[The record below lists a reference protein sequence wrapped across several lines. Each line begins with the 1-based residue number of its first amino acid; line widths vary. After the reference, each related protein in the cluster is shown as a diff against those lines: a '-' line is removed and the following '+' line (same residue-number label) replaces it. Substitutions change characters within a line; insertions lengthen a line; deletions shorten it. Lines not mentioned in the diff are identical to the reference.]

1 MLRSLKIRNYAII
14 RQTEINFHNGLSIIT
29 GETGAGKSI
38 LMGALGLILGERADS
53 KAILQGTEKCVVE
66 AHFNIEAYNLQEF
79 FSQHEL
85 DYEPL
90 CIIRREITTAGKSRA
105 FVNDTPVN
113 LPILKELGLN
123 LLDIVSQHET
133 LELNESQFQLDVLDV
148 IANCEKEKLAYSIIF
163 KDCQKLRKKL
173 HDMLAQEARAR
184 KDEDYLRFVLNELN
198 ELNPKAEEQ
207 EELEKK
213 LDELSHAETIQVAA
227 SQASNLLEG
236 NENSVVDILRE
247 VKNVLV
253 QAAKHQQ
260 GIQDLLPRLESNLVD
275 LKDISAELIAIAD
288 KTLSDPKSLVV
299 IETRLQQIYNL
310 QKKHRVQSNMELI
323 NLQAQFEKQFEE
335 LISLEGNLELI
346 KKELDQTEIELTKA
360 GSKLREIRK
369 KALPTIESKVNDLL
383 IQVAM
388 PNAHFEVAFSE
399 LPIQKASA
407 EGMDEVAFLFSAN
420 KGFAPL
426 PINKAASGGELSRL
440 MLCIKSLI
448 ADQVKLPS
456 VVFDEID
463 TGISGEAAQKVAVLM
478 RKHAV
483 SHQVIAI
490 THLPQIAGKA
500 DQHLYVY
507 KTNDGEQTQTAIKS
521 LTLNERVEE
530 IARMLSGENPSDK
543 VLAAARELI
552 GNSGK

>member
-1 MLRSLKIRNYAII
+1 MLRSLKIINYAII
-14 RQTEINFHNGLSIIT
+14 RHSEINFHSGLSIIT

-53 KAILQGTEKCVVE
+53 KAILQGTDKCVVE
-66 AHFNIEAYNLQEF
+66 AQFNIEAYQLKDF
-79 FSQHEL
+79 FVQHEL
-85 DYEPL
+85 DYEPI
-90 CIIRREITTAGKSRA
+90 CIIRRELTTAGKSRA
-105 FVNDTPVN
+105 FINDTPVN
-113 LPILKELGLN
+113 LLVLKDLGLN
-123 LLDIVSQHET
+123 LIDIVSQHET
-133 LELNESQFQLDVLDV
+133 LELNESQFQLEVLDA
-148 IANCEKEKLAYSIIF
+148 IANCADEKNQYGIIY

-173 HDMLAQEARAR
+173 NDLIAREAKAR
-184 KDEDYLRFVLNELN
+184 QDEDYLRFVLNELN

-213 LDELSHAETIQVAA
+213 LDELSHAETIQIAA

-236 NENSVVDILRE
+236 SENAVIDSIRE
-247 VKNVLV
+247 VKNLLV

-260 GIQDLLPRLESNLVD
+260 GIQELMLRIESNLLD
-275 LKDISAELIAIAD
+275 LKDISAELITIAD
-288 KTLSDPKSLVV
+288 KTLADPKSLAE
-299 IETRLQQIYNL
+299 IESRLQQLYNL
-310 QKKHRVQSNMELI
+310 QKKHRVQSNIELI
-323 NLQAQFEKQFEE
+323 ELKAQFEQQFKE
-335 LISLEGNLELI
+335 LSSLEGNLEETRNELNA
-346 KKELDQTEIELTKA
+346 KEANLLKA
-360 GSKLREIRK
+360 GIQLRNTRK
-369 KALPTIESKVNDLL
+369 ATLPTIENKVNELL

-388 PNAHFEVAFSE
+388 PNAHFEVAFTE
-399 LPIQKASA
+399 LPLEKASL
-407 EGMDEVAFLFSAN
+407 EGMDEVSFMFSAN
-420 KGFAPL
+420 KGFAAL

-448 ADQVKLPS
+448 ADQVNLPS
-456 VVFDEID
+456 VIFDEID

-478 RKHAV
+478 RKHAL

>member
-14 RQTEINFHNGLSIIT
+14 RQSEINFHSGLSIIT

-53 KAILQGTEKCVVE
+53 KAILQGTDKCVVE
-66 AHFNIEAYNLQEF
+66 AQFNIEAYQLKDF
-79 FSQHEL
+79 FAQHEL
-85 DYEPL
+85 DYEPI
-90 CIIRREITTAGKSRA
+90 CIIRRELTTAGKSRA
-105 FVNDTPVN
+105 FINDTPVN
-113 LPILKELGLN
+113 LPVLKDLGLN

-133 LELNESQFQLDVLDV
+133 LELNESRFQLEVLDA
-148 IANCEKEKLAYSIIF
+148 IANCADEKNTYALVY

-173 HDMLAQEARAR
+173 NDLIAREAKAR
-184 KDEDYLRFVLNELN
+184 QDEDYLRFVLNELN

-213 LDELSHAETIQVAA
+213 LDELSHAETIQIAA

-236 NENSVVDILRE
+236 SENAVIDSIRE
-247 VKNVLV
+247 VKNLLV

-260 GIQDLLPRLESNLVD
+260 GIQELMPRLESNLLD
-275 LKDISAELIAIAD
+275 LKDISAELTAIAD
-288 KTLSDPKSLVV
+288 KTLSDPKSLAE
-299 IETRLQQIYNL
+299 IESRLQQLYHL
-310 QKKHRVQSNMELI
+310 QKKHRVQSNIELI
-323 NLQAQFEKQFEE
+323 ELKAQFEQQFKE
-335 LISLEGNLELI
+335 LSSLEGNLEETRNELNA
-346 KKELDQTEIELTKA
+346 KEANLLKA
-360 GSKLREIRK
+360 GIQLRNNRRK
-369 KALPTIESKVNDLL
+369 TLPTIENKVNELL

-388 PNAHFEVAFSE
+388 PNAHFEVTFTE
-399 LPIQKASA
+399 LPLEKASL
-407 EGMDEVAFLFSAN
+407 EGMDEIAFMFSAN
-420 KGFAPL
+420 KGFATL

-448 ADQVKLPS
+448 ADQVNLPS
-456 VVFDEID
+456 VIFDEID

-478 RKHAV
+478 RKHAL